1 MSANRRNPTL
11 ASWKRLERL
20 KRDEESELRHFHF
33 LYARRPQDRQALLAY
48 IAKRNHH
55 EHRCCD

>member
-1 MSANRRNPTL
+1 MSTNRRNPTL

-20 KRDEESELRHFHF
+20 KRDEESELRHFRF
-33 LYARRPQDRQALLAY
+33 LWQSRPQDRKGLLAY

-55 EHRCCD
+55 ESHCD